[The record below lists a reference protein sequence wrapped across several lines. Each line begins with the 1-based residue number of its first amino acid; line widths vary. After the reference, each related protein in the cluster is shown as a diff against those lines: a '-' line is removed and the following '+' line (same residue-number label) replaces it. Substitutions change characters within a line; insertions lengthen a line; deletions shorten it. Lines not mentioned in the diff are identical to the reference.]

1 MFSSKDKWCFKV
13 MFCFAG
19 NQLATSSWH
28 LIGKSKEHTMGN
40 LSKNFASLPR
50 KPTREKIYAMI
61 FGPGEKE
68 SGRNRGSNR
77 QRVSFA
83 AQLVSDVKI
92 LPRINKEDK
101 KVCFYSNRDILLF
114 RLEVL
119 EEKLRKRLR
128 VRSAPGKLQGHRFP
142 MRSFRRIY
150 VQQQDRS
157 R

>member
-1 MFSSKDKWCFKV
+1 

-19 NQLATSSWH
+19 HQLATSSWY
-28 LIGKSKEHTMGN
+28 LIGKSKGHTMGN

-50 KPTREKIYAMI
+50 KPAREKIYSLV
-61 FGPGEKE
+61 FCQGKTE
-68 SGRNRGSNR
+68 SGRKRGSNR

-83 AQLVSDVKI
+83 PQLVSDVKI

-101 KVCFYSNRDILLF
+101 ESCFYSHRDILMF

-119 EEKLRKRLR
+119 EEKLKKRLR

-142 MRSFRRIY
+142 IRSLRRIY

-157 R
+157 S